1 MSPTSRKSFAITNAV
16 ANRVLIPVLKSRAG
30 RRLGRRLTVVEY
42 SGRRSGQH
50 HHLVAQYSR
59 DGSRVHIGVG
69 MSEHKTWW
77 RNFVVAHPLRLRLAG
92 QDYDAVAHVVRANNQ
107 VSVVAEIEAGQSS

>member
-1 MSPTSRKSFAITNAV
+1 
-16 ANRVLIPVLKSRAG
+16 
-30 RRLGRRLTVVEY
+30 
-42 SGRRSGQH
+42 
-50 HHLVAQYSR
+50 
-59 DGSRVHIGVG
+59 